1 MFFSIKFSST
11 RQPGVLK
18 GPNNDNL
25 TAKLAGRTRIVSG
38 NMGKA
43 RRSRG
48 RENRSDPIAKPVKPL
63 SDPELIKLRETTVL
77 PVLKD
82 LQSPDPRSRTAAA
95 GAIANIVQDA
105 RVRRLL
111 LREQVILPQSPPL

>member
-1 MFFSIKFSST
+1 
-11 RQPGVLK
+11 
-18 GPNNDNL
+18 
-25 TAKLAGRTRIVSG
+25 
-38 NMGKA
+38 MGKA

-82 LQSPDPRSRTAAA
+82 LQSPDPKSRTAAA
-95 GAIANIVQDA
+95 GAVANIVQDA
-105 RVRRLL
+105 KVRRLL
-111 LREQVILPQSPPL
+111 RREQVRLPSSPLL